1 MVSRASKTRRAAR
14 SELPVHIRGVDDA
27 LETADREYAARKLE
41 TRLGKFARSV
51 HRVTLRVE
59 DINGPRGGVD
69 KRCSIKVVLD
79 GLPSVV
85 VEERHQS
92 SRAAIDVALE
102 RTVRAVRRGVQRRR
116 ANARAAAGG
125 KSRP

>member
-1 MVSRASKTRRAAR
+1 MASRARKTRRADKA
-14 SELPVHIRGVDDA
+14 SLPIHIRGDGKA
-27 LETADREYAARKLE
+27 LENEDREYARRKLDR
-41 TRLGKFARSV
+41 RLGKFARAI

-85 VEERHQS
+85 VEEQH
-92 SRAAIDVALE
+92 RAARAAMDVALE
-102 RTVRAVRRGVQRRR
+102 RTVRAVRRSVQRRR
-116 ANARAAAGG
+116 AVRLRSAER
-125 KSRP
+125 